1 MIRYL
6 HIRNIA
12 VVENLAVEF
21 GPGLNVVTG
30 ETGSGKSILVD
41 ALGLLLGQRA
51 SADLIRTGE
60 SKALVEGVFDLPADA
75 PPKALLEEQG
85 IEWDPDGLVV
95 RREIAAAGAG
105 KVLVNGSPV
114 NAAFLKRMGE
124 HLVEIHGQNDTR
136 LLLQPRYHLELL
148 DARHGRSGLLDRVRG
163 LSRALADLTAERE
176 ALVRDE
182 HQRLQRLDLLDY
194 QVREISDASPSPGED
209 QALQDERRVAVHA
222 ETLQKAASEG
232 HEQLF
237 EAENAVTAV
246 VDRVLRRVEE
256 AAGMDERLA
265 PIAELLRSAL
275 YQVEDAAG
283 QLRDYA
289 HRVEY
294 SEARLNEI
302 ETRLS
307 VLDRLKRKY
316 GPALG
321 DVLSHLKAA
330 REEQE
335 RLAGSD
341 ARREAIDRETVR
353 LREAYL
359 QAARELAKVRREA
372 AAAVESGVQAHLADL
387 AMART
392 VFRVEF
398 TPEPDPAAAPPT
410 GLEDAEFL
418 VSPNPGEEPRPLRKI
433 ASGGELSRIALA
445 LKLVLHSERDAA
457 LVFDEVDAGVGGATA
472 ARLGRKLREIAA
484 LNQTF
489 CVTHVPQIAA
499 RAGHHFQLEKAVEG
513 GRTVVLIRPLD
524 PGGRVEEIARML
536 GAETVTD
543 PSRDAARQLLE
554 DRG

>member
-12 VVENLAVEF
+12 VVENLEVEF
-21 GPGLNVVTG
+21 GPGLNVITG

-60 SKALVEGVFDLPADA
+60 AKALVEGVFDVPSDA

-114 NAAFLKRMGE
+114 NAAFLKRLGE

-148 DARHGRSGLLDRVRG
+148 DARHGRSGLLARVRD
-163 LSRALADLTAERE
+163 LSRALAALAAERE

-194 QVREISDASPSPGED
+194 QVREISDAAPSPGED

-222 ETLQKAASEG
+222 ETLQKTASEG

-265 PIAELLRSAL
+265 ATAELLRSAL

-289 HRVEY
+289 HRIEY

-302 ETRLS
+302 ESRLS

-316 GPALG
+316 GPTLE

-341 ARREAIDRETVR
+341 ARREEIDRETAR
-353 LREAYL
+353 LREEYL
-359 QAARELAKVRREA
+359 QAAGELGKVRREA

-392 VFRVEF
+392 VFRVAF
-398 TPEPDPAAAPPT
+398 VPETDPAASPLT

-445 LKLVLHSERDAA
+445 LKLVLHSARDAA

-472 ARLGRKLREIAA
+472 ARLGRKLREIAG
-484 LNQTF
+484 LHQTF

-499 RAGHHFQLEKAVEG
+499 RAGLHFQLEKSVEG
-513 GRTVVLIRPLD
+513 ERTVVRIRPVD
-524 PGGRVEEIARML
+524 GEGRVEEIARML
-536 GAETVTD
+536 GAETVTE